1 MLVHSYLCT
10 KCLPK
15 CFLDMYQLKTD
26 TQDKVDLVIFYIN
39 MIFFNFNSEI
49 LLPNIKYLVNAT
61 VINMIM

>member
-10 KCLPK
+10 KSLPK